1 MLITEI
7 FKSIQ
12 GESSYAGLPCSFIR
26 TTGCNLRCVWC
37 DTEYA
42 FYGGKQMT
50 IVEILQ
56 AIKPHQ
62 CDLVEITGG
71 EPLLQADVSQLA
83 EELIR
88 TNHKV
93 LIETGGA
100 LDVSVLPKEVIKI
113 MDIKCPESGMMD
125 EMNWSNLEKLMP
137 HDEIKFVINSRND
150 YDWAAKVL
158 RDYQLH
164 KRNLVLFSPV
174 YQKMQPAELAEWILQ
189 DNLPVRFQIQLHK
202 SLWGETPGK

>member
-1 MLITEI
+1 M
-7 FKSIQ
+7 
-12 GESSYAGLPCSFIR
+12 
-26 TTGCNLRCVWC
+26 
-37 DTEYA
+37 
-42 FYGGKQMT
+42 
-50 IVEILQ
+50 
-56 AIKPHQ
+56 
-62 CDLVEITGG
+62 
-71 EPLLQADVSQLA
+71 QADVSQLA

-113 MDIKCPESGMMD
+113 MDIKCPESGMMH

-164 KRNLVLFSPV
+164 KKNLVLFSPV